1 MPFVTK
7 YGTYF
12 GLVPAQLGRVH
23 FVAPAASYTVDG
35 RSYSASDNNDGLSPE
50 RALLTISQALT
61 NITASAGE
69 VIFLLEG
76 THSPSATVRI
86 QKAGITI
93 AGVRSSF
100 ASDLVAGQA
109 FGAGRLK
116 SVVDFGT
123 AAAPGFSVEADNVE
137 ICWVELR
144 PASGFSGVI
153 FRNAN
158 PDGFYFHDSVVNLGA
173 GQALS
178 LDTQGVDFAYRADT
192 AGLAGRSM
200 SRLAQTTQKA
210 TAYLA
215 NVAFVSGG
223 AQGHGLLTATADVT
237 VVGCRFHNRIN
248 AWATPFMVATGTG
261 FVLVQGS
268 MFTAPQNGGIGTGI
282 SGQFAGTI
290 AGKFYASDCRF
301 AGVTI
306 TGAGQVS
313 GARAISDFAVGTGGS
328 SECYVAGMA
337 TAYTISSL

>member
-23 FVAPAASYTVDG
+23 FVAPSSSYTVDG
-35 RSYSASDNNDGLSPE
+35 RTYSASDSNDGLSPE
-50 RALLTISQALT
+50 RALASISQALT

-76 THSPSATVRI
+76 THSPATTLRI

-93 AGVRSSF
+93 SGVRSSF
-100 ASDLVAGQA
+100 ASDLVAAQS
-109 FGAGRLK
+109 FGVGYKAK
-116 SVVDFGT
+116 VDFGT
-123 AAAPGFSVEADNVE
+123 AAAPGFSIEADNVE
-137 ICWVELR
+137 LANFELR
-144 PASGFSGVI
+144 PASGFSGVY
-153 FRNAN
+153 FRNSN
-158 PDGFYFHDSVVNLGA
+158 PDNFYMHDLVVNLGS
-173 GQALS
+173 GQAIS
-178 LDTQGVDFAYRADT
+178 LDTVGVDFAYRADT

-215 NVAFVSGG
+215 NVSFISQG
-223 AQGHGLLTATADVT
+223 AQGHGLITATADVT
-237 VVGCRFHNRIN
+237 VIGARVHNRIG
-248 AWATPFMVATGTG
+248 AWATPFMIATGTG
-261 FVLVQGS
+261 FVYVQNGY
-268 MFTAPQNGGIGTGI
+268 FTAAANGGIGTGI

-301 AGVTI
+301 SGVTS
-306 TGAGQVS
+306 TGTGQVS
-313 GARAISDFAVGTGGS
+313 GARAISDFTAGVAGA

-337 TAYTISSL
+337 TAYAVSPL